1 MTKNK
6 TTKRALLVSV
16 LALLLCASLL
26 VGSTFAWFTDNV
38 TSTNN
43 IIKSGNLDVKLEYST
58 DLSTWAEVGAKTDIF
73 KNEDGTTDLWE
84 PGFTE
89 VVYLKVSNVGSL
101 ALKYALEVTVADEK
115 QGTNQAGEKF
125 SLSQYIKYDVVKYT
139 AEEPYENRDDA
150 VAAVPNAVA
159 LKTGIPAI
167 SNVSLAPKTE
177 NTIDSDVL
185 ALVVYMPTTVGNVA
199 NHNGEDIPTINLGI
213 TLNATQLAYEEDSFG
228 PDYDEDAFYYD
239 ALATTEAE
247 LVAAVADP
255 DVKVIAISGKV
266 PFTAASAGASTDMGG
281 VTLVGITDDATLE
294 VVGTG
299 GGLSNVN
306 MKNLSVIDSTFYT
319 SENGENAWEFTY
331 LELEGTNTFKNVVFT
346 DGVFFEGDN
355 TCINCTFMGHD
366 NDSSEYG
373 TTTMYGA
380 WVYDGKA
387 SFTGCSFSGTR
398 GLKVADQYSGSDV
411 NDVVVDNCTFGPLTE
426 KPGIAVDNRLGA
438 LKLVIKNSNF
448 AGTQPGDG
456 ASNADNGVPYIYEN
470 DNRTPAVT
478 EIVLENNLVSMY
490 YDVNSASDLATEL
503 GKAGAAGAGN
513 TVIRLNADLNMTGIN
528 WTPIS
533 VDGYH
538 GADIVT
544 IDGQGHTITGL
555 TAPLFAGGFAGG
567 SGIVIKDLTI
577 ADSEIVSKNTLGSGA
592 FIESVDSM
600 ALITLTNCHLKNS
613 TVTGGAGS
621 RTGGLIGW
629 TAGYNNVNDGPVKT
643 YVTIEDCSVIECT
656 ITCDGSVGGIY
667 GHAGNN
673 AWTYST
679 VKNCTVKDCKLNS
692 TDDGDWRVGVVVGT
706 ANVGELTISGITAS
720 GNTLTQTGKTA
731 PAGQSDLYGRFVPG
745 STGKLTIDGVA
756 IN

>member
-58 DLSTWAEVGAKTDIF
+58 TMEDGSWNEVGTNTDIF
-73 KNEDGTTDLWE
+73 KNADGTTDLWE
-84 PGFTE
+84 PGFSE
-89 VVYLKVSNVGSL
+89 VVYLKVSNVGTL

-115 QGTNQAGEKF
+115 QGTNKAGEKF
-125 SLSQYIKYDVVKYT
+125 SLSQYIKYDVVDVD
-139 AEEPYENRDDA
+139 APFVNRDAA
-150 VAAVPNAVA
+150 VAAVPGAVS

-167 SNVSLAPKTE
+167 TGVSLTPNTE
-177 NTIDSDVL
+177 NVV

-199 NHNGEDIPTINLGI
+199 NHNGEDIPSINLGI
-213 TLNATQLAYEEDSFG
+213 TLNATQFTYEDDSFNSE
-228 PDYDEDAFYYD
+228 YDEDAFYYD

-255 DVKVIAISGKV
+255 DVKIIAISGKV
-266 PFTAASAGASTDMGG
+266 PFTAARAGASTDMGG

-319 SENGENAWEFTY
+319 SQNGENAWEFTY

-355 TCINCTFMGHD
+355 TCINCTFMGHN

-411 NDVVVDNCTFGPLTE
+411 NDVVVDNCTFGPLSE

-456 ASNADNGVPYIYEN
+456 ASNAANGVPYIYEN

-478 EIVLENNLVSMY
+478 EIVLENNLVSKY
-490 YDVNSASDLATEL
+490 VDVASASDLAEKL
-503 GKAGAAGAGN
+503 KGAGQAGAKN
-513 TVIRLNADLNMTGIN
+513 TVIRLNADMDLTGIN
-528 WTPIS
+528 WAPIK
-533 VDGYH
+533 VDGYN

-577 ADSEIVSKNTLGSGA
+577 ADSEIVSTNTQGSGA
-592 FIESVDSM
+592 FVECADSM
-600 ALITLTNCHLKNS
+600 DRITLTNCHLKNS
-613 TVTGGAGS
+613 TLSGS

-629 TAGYNNVNDGPVKT
+629 TAGYNKVNDGPVKSYIT
-643 YVTIEDCSVIECT
+643 VENCSVVGCEINGA
-656 ITCDGSVGGIY
+656 GSVGGVI
-667 GHAGNN
+667 GHSGGN
-673 AWTYST
+673 AWTFT
-679 VKNCTVKDCKLNS
+679 VVKNTVVKDCKLNS
-692 TDDGDWRVGVVVGT
+692 TDDGDWRVGVVIGT
-706 ANVGELTISGITAS
+706 VNVGEQNDISGITAS

-745 STGKLTIDGVA
+745 TTGKLTIDGVE
-756 IN
+756 IK

>member
-26 VGSTFAWFTDNV
+26 VGSTFAWFTDSV

-58 DLSTWAEVGAKTDIF
+58 TMEDGSWNEVGANTDIF

-125 SLSQYIKYDVVKYT
+125 YLSQYIKYDVVKYT
-139 AEEPYENRDDA
+139 ADKPYENRDAA

-167 SNVSLAPKTE
+167 SNVSLEPKTA

-199 NHNGEDIPTINLGI
+199 NHDGKDIPTINLGI

-239 ALATTEAE
+239 ALATTDVE
-247 LVAAVADP
+247 LRAAIEDP
-255 DVKVIAISGKV
+255 KVKIIAIDGELTFDWGGKSYEDSE
-266 PFTAASAGASTDMGG
+266 ALLMKGK
-281 VTLVGITDDATLE
+281 TLVGFDGDDSITFAGYGSANPITDVTLKDIT
-294 VVGTG
+294 VKDTTVGDDENSWEHG
-299 GGLSNVN
+299 YLEFVSLNASNVKFADSI
-306 MKNLSVIDSTFYT
+306 MLQGESTLKNCSIDNQVSSWYGLWIDGGSTT
-319 SENGENAWEFTY
+319 I
-331 LELEGTNTFKNVVFT
+331 T
-346 DGVFFEGDN
+346 D
-355 TCINCTFMGHD
+355 
-366 NDSSEYG
+366 
-373 TTTMYGA
+373 
-380 WVYDGKA
+380 
-387 SFTGCSFSGTR
+387 CSFSGTR
-398 GLKVADQYSGSDV
+398 AIKIHEAYKTNVQ
-411 NDVVVDNCTFGPLTE
+411 NVVIDKCIFGKLTE
-426 KPGIAVDNRLGA
+426 KPGV
-438 LKLVIKNSNF
+438 VIGTLDATTSVAITNSTF
-448 AGTQPGDG
+448 ADVQAGDQG
-456 ASNADNGVPYIYEN
+456 KYIYES
-470 DNRTPAVT
+470 DTDVT
-478 EIVLENNLVSMY
+478 TFKFIEEGNTLASYI
-490 YDVNSASDLATEL
+490 DVNSASDLATEL
-503 GKAGAAGAGN
+503 GNAGAAGAGN
-513 TVIRLNADLNMTGIN
+513 TVIRLNADLNMTGSN
-528 WTPIS
+528 WTPIK
-533 VDGYH
+533 VDGYN

-577 ADSEIVSKNTLGSGA
+577 ADSKIVSKNTLGSGA

-600 ALITLTNCHLKNS
+600 AVITLTNCHLKNS